1 MNFDIMKYSALHFY
15 EKMGLVLWQNFY
27 QKVIMLNE
35 IEFGNLSLNGVECGC
50 WCGVVWEGGRSLRK
64 KTERREGQKKSK
76 KKTICY
82 ACPSTFRQRLV
93 NLLVECILLKNCVHA
108 ETSIEN

>member
-1 MNFDIMKYSALHFY
+1 MKLNLGTRHWMVSSVGVDVGWF
-15 EKMGLVLWQNFY
+15 EKG
-27 QKVIMLNE
+27 E
-35 IEFGNLSLNGVECGC
+35 E
-50 WCGVVWEGGRSLRK
+50 VWERKQKGGR
-64 KTERREGQKKSK
+64 GGKKSQ

-82 ACPSTFRQRLV
+82 ASPSTFRQRLV

>member
-1 MNFDIMKYSALHFY
+1 MKLNYLGTRHWMVSSVGVDVGWF
-15 EKMGLVLWQNFY
+15 EKG
-27 QKVIMLNE
+27 E
-35 IEFGNLSLNGVECGC
+35 E
-50 WCGVVWEGGRSLRK
+50 VWERKHKGGRGEK
-64 KTERREGQKKSK
+64 KVK

-82 ACPSTFRQRLV
+82 ASPSTFRQHLV